1 MMADAKECD
10 ICKKLYKPK
19 EQQAGDLDLEVRMAQ
34 PKSGALYLHTID
46 LCPSCQL
53 ELDKW
58 YKSRKE
64 KFEK

>member
-1 MMADAKECD
+1 MAEAKECD

-19 EQQAGDLDLEVRMAQ
+19 VQQTGDLDLEVRVAQ

-53 ELDKW
+53 ELEKW
-58 YKSRKE
+58 YNSRKE

>member
-10 ICKKLYKPK
+10 ICKNLYKPK
-19 EQQAGDLDLEVRMAQ
+19 KQQVNDLNLGVVTNQ
-34 PKSGALYLHTID
+34 HYLSGALYVHTID

-58 YKSRKE
+58 YKSRKKE
-64 KFEK
+64 